1 MPASPGH
8 RDVLGCLIAACV
20 PVQPGNPSRRS
31 MLQQS
36 LRAQILVLLG
46 GSLAALLL
54 IALACFGSLTGD
66 VRAYRELLGGPVRA
80 AQLIDEANLQ
90 FRGQVQEW
98 KNVLLRGRQAE
109 AQTKYWSQFE
119 AQERAVQD
127 ILGRLG
133 SVTEGELKDRVERLR
148 EEHRRLGTAYR
159 QGRQRFLEAG
169 ADPIAGDQAVTGID
183 RATTAQMQALRDE
196 LHQASDLHSSSI
208 SAEARRTM
216 LLGSLVLIGAS
227 LAVALLSLWLVNR
240 NLVRPVQRLI
250 EHIAQLSH
258 GDFGER
264 IEIRRKDELGKL
276 ALAANTLRD
285 FLVDIFDRL
294 RRSTRDLDSASG
306 SLNAIASLMAA
317 GTREQFSRTDQVAT
331 AMQEMSATAQEV
343 ARYAGDA
350 ARAADEADDS
360 AQRGEDVMEETI
372 RSIGEMRKEIDHT
385 VEVIRQ
391 LESDSGRIGK
401 VLDVIRGIAEQTNLL
416 ALNAAIEA
424 ARAGDAGRGFAVV
437 ADEVRTLAQRTAES
451 IAEIHQIIDTV
462 QNGAV
467 NAARAIESGQSRS
480 EAGAEQVANA
490 GAMLRQITASV
501 ESIRD
506 MNRQIATA
514 AEEQTAVA
522 EDISRNL
529 TEIASIASS
538 NQEQVEQT
546 EAASRD
552 LHGLSAQLG
561 DALQRLR
568 A

>member
-1 MPASPGH
+1 
-8 RDVLGCLIAACV
+8 
-20 PVQPGNPSRRS
+20 

-133 SVTEGELKDRVERLR
+133 SVAEGELKDRVERLR

-169 ADPIAGDQAVTGID
+169 ADPIAGDLAVTGID

-196 LHQASDLHSSSI
+196 LHQASDLRSAAI

-285 FLVDIFDRL
+285 FLVDIFERL

-350 ARAADEADDS
+350 AKAADEADDS

-424 ARAGDAGRGFAVV
+424 A
-437 ADEVRTLAQRTAES
+437 
-451 IAEIHQIIDTV
+451 
-462 QNGAV
+462 
-467 NAARAIESGQSRS
+467 
-480 EAGAEQVANA
+480 
-490 GAMLRQITASV
+490 
-501 ESIRD
+501 
-506 MNRQIATA
+506 
-514 AEEQTAVA
+514 
-522 EDISRNL
+522 
-529 TEIASIASS
+529 
-538 NQEQVEQT
+538 
-546 EAASRD
+546 
-552 LHGLSAQLG
+552 
-561 DALQRLR
+561 
-568 A
+568 

>member
-1 MPASPGH
+1 
-8 RDVLGCLIAACV
+8 
-20 PVQPGNPSRRS
+20 

-133 SVTEGELKDRVERLR
+133 SVAEGELKDRVERLR

-196 LHQASDLHSSSI
+196 LHQASDLRSAAI

-285 FLVDIFDRL
+285 FLVDIFERL

-350 ARAADEADDS
+350 AKAADEADDS

-424 ARAGDAGRGFAVV
+424 GRGFAVV

-462 QNGAV
+462 QSGAV

-552 LHGLSAQLG
+552 LHSLSAQLG

>member
-1 MPASPGH
+1 M
-8 RDVLGCLIAACV
+8 
-20 PVQPGNPSRRS
+20 
-31 MLQQS
+31 
-36 LRAQILVLLG
+36 
-46 GSLAALLL
+46 
-54 IALACFGSLTGD
+54 
-66 VRAYRELLGGPVRA
+66 
-80 AQLIDEANLQ
+80 
-90 FRGQVQEW
+90 
-98 KNVLLRGRQAE
+98 
-109 AQTKYWSQFE
+109 
-119 AQERAVQD
+119 QD

-133 SVTEGELKDRVERLR
+133 NVAEGELKDRVERLR

-490 GAMLRQITASV
+490 GTMLRQITASV

>member
-8 RDVLGCLIAACV
+8 RDVLGCLVAACV

-98 KNVLLRGRQAE
+98 KNVLLRGRQTE

-133 SVTEGELKDRVERLR
+133 SVAEGELKDRVERLR

-183 RATTAQMQALRDE
+183 RATTAQMQTLRDE

-216 LLGSLVLIGAS
+216 LLG
-227 LAVALLSLWLVNR
+227 SLWLVNR

-490 GAMLRQITASV
+490 GTMLRQITASV

>member
-1 MPASPGH
+1 
-8 RDVLGCLIAACV
+8 
-20 PVQPGNPSRRS
+20 

-133 SVTEGELKDRVERLR
+133 SVAEGELKDRVERLR

-416 ALNAAIEA
+416 AL
-424 ARAGDAGRGFAVV
+424 GRGFAVV

>member
-1 MPASPGH
+1 
-8 RDVLGCLIAACV
+8 
-20 PVQPGNPSRRS
+20 

-54 IALACFGSLTGD
+54 IALVCFGSLTGN

-133 SVTEGELKDRVERLR
+133 SVAEGELKDHVERLR

-183 RATTAQMQALRDE
+183 RATTAQMQALRGE
-196 LHQASDLHSSSI
+196 LHQASDLRSAAI

-227 LAVALLSLWLVNR
+227 LAVALLSLWLANR

-258 GDFGER
+258 GNFGER

-350 ARAADEADDS
+350 AKAADEADDS

-462 QNGAV
+462 QSGAV

-501 ESIRD
+501 EAIRD

-529 TEIASIASS
+529 TEITSIASS

-552 LHGLSAQLG
+552 LHSLSAQLG

>member
-1 MPASPGH
+1 
-8 RDVLGCLIAACV
+8 
-20 PVQPGNPSRRS
+20 

-133 SVTEGELKDRVERLR
+133 SVAEGELKDRVERLR

-343 ARYAGDA
+343 ARYAGDKPA
-350 ARAADEADDS
+350 ALDHRLIAAA
-360 AQRGEDVMEETI
+360 
-372 RSIGEMRKEIDHT
+372 
-385 VEVIRQ
+385 RQ
-391 LESDSGRIGK
+391 LEASLGLRADYLHTHAAMPRSLLFDAEMLAGYERF
-401 VLDVIRGIAEQTNLL
+401 VLQHEERHRQAFDDLLAAYPEIAAERRHLLAGYAEQAIPDFVRANDIDLL
-416 ALNAAIEA
+416 LMGAVARGHLDNALI
-424 ARAGDAGRGFAVV
+424 G
-437 ADEVRTLAQRTAES
+437 QTAERVL
-451 IAEIHQIIDTV
+451 E
-462 QNGAV
+462 
-467 NAARAIESGQSRS
+467 E
-480 EAGAEQVANA
+480 
-490 GAMLRQITASV
+490 V
-501 ESIRD
+501 ECD
-506 MNRQIATA
+506 LLVLKPTN
-514 AEEQTAVA
+514 
-522 EDISRNL
+522 DI
-529 TEIASIASS
+529 
-538 NQEQVEQT
+538 
-546 EAASRD
+546 
-552 LHGLSAQLG
+552 
-561 DALQRLR
+561 
-568 A
+568 

>member
-1 MPASPGH
+1 MSASPGH
-8 RDVLGCLIAACV
+8 RDVLGCLVAACV

-133 SVTEGELKDRVERLR
+133 SVAEGELKDRVERLR

-216 LLGSLVLIGAS
+216 LLGSL
-227 LAVALLSLWLVNR
+227 WLVNR

-306 SLNAIASLMAA
+306 SLNAITSLMAA

>member
-8 RDVLGCLIAACV
+8 RDVLGCLVAACV

-133 SVTEGELKDRVERLR
+133 SVAEGELKDRVERLR

-183 RATTAQMQALRDE
+183 RATTAQMQTLRDE

-216 LLGSLVLIGAS
+216 LLG
-227 LAVALLSLWLVNR
+227 SLWLVNR

-490 GAMLRQITASV
+490 GTMLRQITASV

>member
-1 MPASPGH
+1 
-8 RDVLGCLIAACV
+8 
-20 PVQPGNPSRRS
+20 

-133 SVTEGELKDRVERLR
+133 SVAEGELKDRVERLR

-350 ARAADEADDS
+350 ARAADEAARAADEADDS

>member
-1 MPASPGH
+1 
-8 RDVLGCLIAACV
+8 
-20 PVQPGNPSRRS
+20 

-98 KNVLLRGRQAE
+98 KNVLLRGRQTE

-133 SVTEGELKDRVERLR
+133 SVAEGELKDRVERLR

-183 RATTAQMQALRDE
+183 RATTAQMQTLRDE

-294 RRSTRDLDSASG
+294 RRTTRDLDSASG

-490 GAMLRQITASV
+490 GTMLRQITASV

>member
-133 SVTEGELKDRVERLR
+133 SVAEGELKDRVERLR

-416 ALNAAIEA
+416 AL
-424 ARAGDAGRGFAVV
+424 GRGFAVV

>member
-1 MPASPGH
+1 M
-8 RDVLGCLIAACV
+8 
-20 PVQPGNPSRRS
+20 
-31 MLQQS
+31 
-36 LRAQILVLLG
+36 
-46 GSLAALLL
+46 
-54 IALACFGSLTGD
+54 
-66 VRAYRELLGGPVRA
+66 
-80 AQLIDEANLQ
+80 
-90 FRGQVQEW
+90 
-98 KNVLLRGRQAE
+98 
-109 AQTKYWSQFE
+109 
-119 AQERAVQD
+119 QD

-133 SVTEGELKDRVERLR
+133 SVAEGELKDRVERLR

-285 FLVDIFDRL
+285 FLGGHLRPAAAQYPRPGQRQRLAERDRQPDGGRYPRSSSAAPTRSP
-294 RRSTRDLDSASG
+294 RRCRKCPPPPRKWRATPATRPG
-306 SLNAIASLMAA
+306 PP
-317 GTREQFSRTDQVAT
+317 TR
-331 AMQEMSATAQEV
+331 
-343 ARYAGDA
+343 
-350 ARAADEADDS
+350 ADDS

-416 ALNAAIEA
+416 ASTRPSKPPAPAMP
-424 ARAGDAGRGFAVV
+424 AV
-437 ADEVRTLAQRTAES
+437 ASRWSPTRSAPWRSAPPSPSPRSTRSSIPCRTA
-451 IAEIHQIIDTV
+451 
-462 QNGAV
+462 
-467 NAARAIESGQSRS
+467 R
-480 EAGAEQVANA
+480 
-490 GAMLRQITASV
+490 
-501 ESIRD
+501 
-506 MNRQIATA
+506 
-514 AEEQTAVA
+514 
-522 EDISRNL
+522 
-529 TEIASIASS
+529 
-538 NQEQVEQT
+538 
-546 EAASRD
+546 
-552 LHGLSAQLG
+552 
-561 DALQRLR
+561 
-568 A
+568 

>member
-1 MPASPGH
+1 
-8 RDVLGCLIAACV
+8 
-20 PVQPGNPSRRS
+20 

-133 SVTEGELKDRVERLR
+133 SVAEGELKDRVERLR

-240 NLVRPVQRLI
+240 NLVGPVQRLI

-424 ARAGDAGRGFAVV
+424 ARARCRPWLRGGRRRGPHPGAAHRRVHRRDPPDHRYRAERRGECRARHRKRAVAQRGRCRAGCQRRHHAAPDHRLGRIDPRHEPPDRYRRRGTDRRGRGHFPQPHGNRLDRLQQPGTGG
-437 ADEVRTLAQRTAES
+437 ADR
-451 IAEIHQIIDTV
+451 
-462 QNGAV
+462 
-467 NAARAIESGQSRS
+467 SRQPRS
-480 EAGAEQVANA
+480 P
-490 GAMLRQITASV
+490 RP
-501 ESIRD
+501 
-506 MNRQIATA
+506 
-514 AEEQTAVA
+514 
-522 EDISRNL
+522 
-529 TEIASIASS
+529 
-538 NQEQVEQT
+538 
-546 EAASRD
+546 
-552 LHGLSAQLG
+552 
-561 DALQRLR
+561 LR
-568 A
+568 ATGRCPATPAGLTWGKETTFMR

>member
-8 RDVLGCLIAACV
+8 RDVLGCLVAACV

-133 SVTEGELKDRVERLR
+133 SVAEGELKDRVERLR

-216 LLGSLVLIGAS
+216 LLGSL
-227 LAVALLSLWLVNR
+227 WLVNR

-306 SLNAIASLMAA
+306 SLNAITSLMAA

>member
-1 MPASPGH
+1 
-8 RDVLGCLIAACV
+8 
-20 PVQPGNPSRRS
+20 
-31 MLQQS
+31 MLQQ
-36 LRAQILVLLG
+36 LLTCANPCPALAAA
-46 GSLAALLL
+46 SAALLL

-98 KNVLLRGRQAE
+98 KNVPLRGRQAE

-133 SVTEGELKDRVERLR
+133 SVAEGELKDRVERLR

-183 RATTAQMQALRDE
+183 RATTAQMQTLRDE

-250 EHIAQLSH
+250 GHIAQLSH

-306 SLNAIASLMAA
+306 SLNAIASPDGGRYPRAVQPHRPGRHGDA
-317 GTREQFSRTDQVAT
+317 GNVRHRPGSG
-331 AMQEMSATAQEV
+331 

-416 ALNAAIEA
+416 APQRGHRSRPRRRCRPWL
-424 ARAGDAGRGFAVV
+424 RGGRRRGSAPWRS
-437 ADEVRTLAQRTAES
+437 APPSPSPRSTRSSIPCRTA
-451 IAEIHQIIDTV
+451 
-462 QNGAV
+462 
-467 NAARAIESGQSRS
+467 R
-480 EAGAEQVANA
+480 
-490 GAMLRQITASV
+490 
-501 ESIRD
+501 
-506 MNRQIATA
+506 
-514 AEEQTAVA
+514 
-522 EDISRNL
+522 
-529 TEIASIASS
+529 
-538 NQEQVEQT
+538 
-546 EAASRD
+546 
-552 LHGLSAQLG
+552 
-561 DALQRLR
+561 
-568 A
+568 

>member
-1 MPASPGH
+1 
-8 RDVLGCLIAACV
+8 
-20 PVQPGNPSRRS
+20 

-98 KNVLLRGRQAE
+98 KNVLLRGRQTE

-133 SVTEGELKDRVERLR
+133 SVAEGELKDRVERLR

-183 RATTAQMQALRDE
+183 RATTAQMQ
-196 LHQASDLHSSSI
+196 
-208 SAEARRTM
+208 
-216 LLGSLVLIGAS
+216 
-227 LAVALLSLWLVNR
+227 
-240 NLVRPVQRLI
+240 
-250 EHIAQLSH
+250 
-258 GDFGER
+258 
-264 IEIRRKDELGKL
+264 
-276 ALAANTLRD
+276 TLRD
-285 FLVDIFDRL
+285 ASEAGYERNIDSHIKSL
-294 RRSTRDLDSASG
+294 RAKLR
-306 SLNAIASLMAA
+306 
-317 GTREQFSRTDQVAT
+317 QVN
-331 AMQEMSATAQEV
+331 E
-343 ARYAGDA
+343 RGDA

>member
-1 MPASPGH
+1 
-8 RDVLGCLIAACV
+8 
-20 PVQPGNPSRRS
+20 

-133 SVTEGELKDRVERLR
+133 SVAEGELKDRVERLR

-169 ADPIAGDQAVTGID
+169 ADPIAGDLAVTGID

-196 LHQASDLHSSSI
+196 LHQASDLRSAAI

-285 FLVDIFDRL
+285 FLVDIFERL

-350 ARAADEADDS
+350 AKAADEADDS

-424 ARAGDAGRGFAVV
+424 ARAGEQGRGFAVV
-437 ADEVRTLAQRTAES
+437 ADEVRALAHRTQES
-451 IAEIHQIIDTV
+451 TREIEQMIANIQEGTGAAVGAMDSSSVRARNMLEIAEAAGLALNEIAERVGQINERTLVI
-462 QNGAV
+462 AS
-467 NAARAIESGQSRS
+467 AS
-480 EAGAEQVANA
+480 EQQAQVAREVDRN
-490 GAMLRQITASV
+490 LV
-501 ESIRD
+501 NIRD
-506 MNRQIATA
+506 ISLQTSAGSNQTA
-514 AEEQTAVA
+514 A
-522 EDISRNL
+522 
-529 TEIASIASS
+529 AS
-538 NQEQVEQT
+538 QELSQL
-546 EAASRD
+546 AID
-552 LHGLSAQLG
+552 LNNMVT
-561 DALQRLR
+561 RFVV
-568 A
+568 

>member
-1 MPASPGH
+1 
-8 RDVLGCLIAACV
+8 
-20 PVQPGNPSRRS
+20 

-36 LRAQILVLLG
+36 LRAQIL
-46 GSLAALLL
+46 
-54 IALACFGSLTGD
+54 
-66 VRAYRELLGGPVRA
+66 
-80 AQLIDEANLQ
+80 
-90 FRGQVQEW
+90 
-98 KNVLLRGRQAE
+98 VLLRGRQAE

-133 SVTEGELKDRVERLR
+133 SVAEGELKDRVERLR

-169 ADPIAGDQAVTGID
+169 ADPIAGDLAVTGID

-196 LHQASDLHSSSI
+196 LHQASDLRSAAI

-285 FLVDIFDRL
+285 FLVDIFERL

-350 ARAADEADDS
+350 AKAADEADDS
-360 AQRGEDVMEETI
+360 AQR
-372 RSIGEMRKEIDHT
+372 
-385 VEVIRQ
+385 
-391 LESDSGRIGK
+391 
-401 VLDVIRGIAEQTNLL
+401 
-416 ALNAAIEA
+416 
-424 ARAGDAGRGFAVV
+424 GDAGRGFAVV

-552 LHGLSAQLG
+552 LHNLSAQLG

>member
-1 MPASPGH
+1 
-8 RDVLGCLIAACV
+8 
-20 PVQPGNPSRRS
+20 

-133 SVTEGELKDRVERLR
+133 SVAEGELKDRVERLR

-424 ARAGDAGRGFAVV
+424 GRGFAVV